1 LLNSPQLP
9 TRGKIIVPFSP
20 AKSKGELEKT
30 APRMDFSH
38 FVQRPPPQGQRFASK
53 QHGGKIFAADKN
65 IAAPYYTV
73 RRYF

>member
-1 LLNSPQLP
+1 MLAVTSPG
-9 TRGKIIVPFSP
+9 TV
-20 AKSKGELEKT
+20 
-30 APRMDFSH
+30 PRMDFSH

-53 QHGGKIFAADKN
+53 QHGGKFFAADKN